1 MDDPKKMASYLG
13 DVYTQNKN
21 ELAKAITNLT
31 GVELDL
37 INREAVYQSAMSDL
51 AKVSIKTNHD
61 ATVNKM
67 RMVITQ
73 SIVRG
78 ESIQV
83 MAKGIGEAL
92 GNNLNNAVR
101 IARTETTRVMGQA
114 RDETLQELVNE
125 GVEVMKVWVSTN
137 DSRTRDTHQGLQGQ
151 KVAFD
156 KNFSNGLKYPG
167 DQSGSASEVI
177 NCRCTMTS
185 YFPEY
190 EDEKSVPLAK
200 PKKPKKVVEDKKV
213 DKPFEV
219 KNRNDVDEYFK
230 MKKISVNASFEN
242 IDDRLKIS
250 NINQLSKL
258 DHKYNVISKIPDFS
272 ILGDSGNSIASVG
285 YKYKNV
291 MEMKLNLSE
300 SYFKNYDDLIE
311 LEKRLRNK
319 NWSMPFV
326 DDSASVFSITHEYGH
341 MLQNTFIDDVFKKK
355 GVYAKIKEMEEK
367 AKSYSGNDFTKVFNA
382 YNKSY
387 KRLINSEYKSVTR
400 KIANEIIEI
409 AINKNPDFDL
419 MKNIS
424 DYGKTDTAEMFAETF
439 ANAHCGAPNELGDAM
454 IEWLK
459 KRGFE

>member
-1 MDDPKKMASYLG
+1 MNLTKLDKQTHRIEQEYIKTLKDQYDLAKKNIENEMSQAYLKYSKNGSLDLSVMSIVDKNKISRLDRLLDAINKEVKALDDPKKMASYLG

-37 INREAVYQSAMSDL
+37 INREAVYQSALSDL
-51 AKVSIKTNHD
+51 AKVSIKSNQD

-67 RMVITQ
+67 RMAITQ

-151 KVAFD
+151 KVEFN

-200 PKKPKKVVEDKKV
+200 PKS
-213 DKPFEV
+213 
-219 KNRNDVDEYFK
+219 R
-230 MKKISVNASFEN
+230 
-242 IDDRLKIS
+242 R
-250 NINQLSKL
+250 
-258 DHKYNVISKIPDFS
+258 
-272 ILGDSGNSIASVG
+272 
-285 YKYKNV
+285 
-291 MEMKLNLSE
+291 
-300 SYFKNYDDLIE
+300 
-311 LEKRLRNK
+311 R
-319 NWSMPFV
+319 
-326 DDSASVFSITHEYGH
+326 
-341 MLQNTFIDDVFKKK
+341 
-355 GVYAKIKEMEEK
+355 
-367 AKSYSGNDFTKVFNA
+367 
-382 YNKSY
+382 
-387 KRLINSEYKSVTR
+387 
-400 KIANEIIEI
+400 
-409 AINKNPDFDL
+409 
-419 MKNIS
+419 
-424 DYGKTDTAEMFAETF
+424 
-439 ANAHCGAPNELGDAM
+439 
-454 IEWLK
+454 
-459 KRGFE
+459 